1 MGQKTFLVDDDAI
14 SALLTK
20 HLLKI
25 NHFSEDVITF
35 HQPEEALNY
44 IIQNISGELPD
55 LILLDLNM
63 PFMTGWEFLDALT
76 PYQETILASSKI
88 FILTSSLE
96 YADELKSKEYPLV
109 TGFIQKPI
117 RPEDIQIV
125 RLAFNKN

>member
-1 MGQKTFLVDDDAI
+1 MGRKTFLVDDDVI

-20 HLLKI
+20 HLLKLH
-25 NHFSEDVITF
+25 HFTEDVTIF

-44 IIQNISGELPD
+44 LTDHIAHELPA

-63 PFMTGWEFLDALT
+63 PFMNGWEFLDALA
-76 PYQETILASSKI
+76 PYQHVIQASAKI

-96 YADELKSKEYPLV
+96 YADELKSKEYSMV

-117 RPEDIQIV
+117 QPEDIATI
-125 RLAFNKN
+125 LATLDKK